1 MGNKWYSRPVML
13 VTDIDRSVDFYVK
26 QFGFTENWRFEPE
39 PGKAGVAQVSRPG
52 LELILEADQRWPD
65 KIGKALMFISL
76 DGDVLNALRAELE
89 ERGMEIIEG
98 VWGYRVMIVA
108 DPDGN
113 QFYFAYDE
121 GLKVEGT
128 LKRSKSSSAAGRPD
142 QSS

>member
-89 ERGMEIIEG
+89 ERGVEIMEG

-121 GLKVEGT
+121 DLKVEGT
-128 LKRSKSSSAAGRPD
+128 LKRSKSS
-142 QSS
+142 